1 MAIADALRESMS
13 AVIDG
18 EGSELDL
25 ARVLR
30 AVDEEPGAR
39 LYWQRLQEARTAL
52 CTGQEP
58 HGIDVS
64 AAVRSSLDSDRTPG
78 RQLGPLGSLAVA
90 ASVTFAVVLGGQS
103 LLGQPPAVQD
113 VAAVARTVPG
123 GVVPVQGAAPVQAR
137 FGASNFPGAVT
148 ATQPEAAS
156 AAAAAY
162 EQLTRERFERFASRH
177 AQSTAHLQSN
187 AFVPYAR
194 VPDRVPDRVPEQAS
208 QGSAPSPDQ
217 R

>member
-30 AVDEEPGAR
+30 AVDEEPEAR

-52 CTGQEP
+52 CTGREP
-58 HGIDVS
+58 HGFDVS
-64 AAVRSSLDSDRTPG
+64 AAVRSSLDSGRTTG

-103 LLGQPPAVQD
+103 LLGQPPTVQD

-137 FGASNFPGAVT
+137 FGANSFPGAV
-148 ATQPEAAS
+148 AAPQPDAAS
-156 AAAAAY
+156 ATAAAY
-162 EQLTRERFERFASRH
+162 EQLTRERFERYAPRH
-177 AQSTAHLQSN
+177 AHSTAHLQSN

-194 VPDRVPDRVPEQAS
+194 VPDRIPEQAS
-208 QGSAPSPDQ
+208 QGSAPRSDQ